1 MAASDTTD
9 AFSKGVE
16 YLSNVENESE
26 GYYGNLNLLANAP
39 YQDEPC
45 TVHGQPPG
53 YGQISQ
59 VRQLVCVLKYFDKY
73 IYVASYPCYI
83 DLL

>member
-1 MAASDTTD
+1 MTSSVGVVVVSYSMAASDTSD
-9 AFSKGVE
+9 LFSKGVE

-45 TVHGQPPG
+45 TVHAQPPAHE
-53 YGQISQ
+53 
-59 VRQLVCVLKYFDKY
+59 F
-73 IYVASYPCYI
+73 
-83 DLL
+83 